1 MVTMRMM
8 EVPFDEIVD
17 VATMRN
23 RVVATAGSVNVALL
37 VPSAAVIRRAYVRI
51 PGADRDGMFG
61 HHTTFL
67 VAQMP
72 VLKIVHM
79 PVVIHPKMPAIRA
92 VLVTRGCR

>member
-1 MVTMRMM
+1 M
-8 EVPFDEIVD
+8 PFDQIVE

-37 VPSAAVIRRAYVRI
+37 VPSATVFWRAYVRI
-51 PGADRDGMFG
+51 PSADRDGMFG

-72 VLKIVHM
+72 ILKVVQM
-79 PVVIHPKMPAIRA
+79 PVVFHPKMTAIRA
-92 VLVTRGCR
+92 VIVTRGCR